1 MYNLT
6 VDIKLRREP
15 GAFESIEEL
24 GGLLEAFICLLQTH
38 QSFR

>member
-24 GGLLEAFICLLQTH
+24 GGLLEAFYMSVANTSKL
-38 QSFR
+38 